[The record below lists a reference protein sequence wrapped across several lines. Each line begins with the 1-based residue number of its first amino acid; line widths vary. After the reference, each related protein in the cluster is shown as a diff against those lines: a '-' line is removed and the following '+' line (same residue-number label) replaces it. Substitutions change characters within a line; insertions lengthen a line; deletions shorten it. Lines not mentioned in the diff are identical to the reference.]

1 MSRHFCRMLPGGEA
15 EGHAESNRPYRV
27 TTAMLPPSPN
37 RGAGG
42 GVRDQPFGSP
52 EQGLARLPLTCGILV
67 WVRTVRPD
75 ASAASA
81 LSIARVNGG
90 RLGLARPGASEL
102 KGQDAEKGREPGRI
116 CGSCA
121 SEQPASCRLP
131 THGIVVS
138 TAPAGGCGL
147 FAARPVRTQEQRIGR
162 LCRHP
167 DRASA
172 RPSAALRAKRVER
185 RLGIRASAR
194 REPART
200 RGYSILWRC
209 SFQSCC

>member
-1 MSRHFCRMLPGGEA
+1 MLPGGEA

-42 GVRDQPFGSP
+42 GVRDQPFGSS
-52 EQGLARLPLTCGILV
+52 EQGLARLPLRCGILV

-147 FAARPVRTQEQRIGR
+147 
-162 LCRHP
+162 
-167 DRASA
+167 S
-172 RPSAALRAKRVER
+172 ER
-185 RLGIRASAR
+185 RNSGLAASIANRIERPCGLRLPAGPNGSGRGLDYAPQQLGGAWDSRV
-194 REPART
+194 
-200 RGYSILWRC
+200 
-209 SFQSCC
+209 